1 MENNYIK
8 ITNFGNNFVDQI
20 SSYMIMES
28 DELVSKCLPYF
39 EDAIRQGYN
48 PDDVKEQIFDYL
60 KINED
65 DINDV
70 DAKRLVDEVRKMYS
84 RYH

>member
-8 ITNFGNNFVDQI
+8 ITNFGNNFIDQI
-20 SSYMIMES
+20 SSYMIMEN
-28 DELVSKCLPYF
+28 DELF
-39 EDAIRQGYN
+39 N
-48 PDDVKEQIFDYL
+48 YL